1 MLCLPM
7 PFNDVRHK
15 TKLMENNNT
24 SSHGPYADVLMDRWF
39 KRTFGWA
46 PAKRL
51 MTLFLTELIPERKI
65 VDLSFGPQEHIN
77 PIEEGKDA
85 RVDVE
90 CTDQDGTRFV
100 VEMQLARQTDF
111 YNRAVFNSTFA
122 IQTQLQKGARA
133 FSFPPVYFIGIMNFS
148 FHAGDNVLYRYS
160 LQENVTHE
168 RMTDCLQYLFLEL
181 PNCTK
186 AMTSKAT
193 VLDNF
198 CYVLHNIS
206 TMTNRPD
213 GLQGEIFDLLFKSAD
228 LTTFADNERAQY
240 FEDMHTKEDI
250 ERMIAYAKDSGLKEG
265 EEIGMEKGML
275 KGKLSV
281 AKSMLEK
288 GMDIQH
294 ISELTGLSP
303 EAITKNI

>member
-1 MLCLPM
+1 VGRC
-7 PFNDVRHK
+7 K
-15 TKLMENNNT
+15 K
-24 SSHGPYADVLMDRWF
+24 DRWF

-65 VDLSFGPQEHIN
+65 IDLSFGPQEHVN

-100 VEMQLARQTDF
+100 VEMQLARQADF

-122 IQTQLQKGARA
+122 IQNQLSTGSRV

-148 FHAGDNVLYRYS
+148 FHKGDKVLYRYS
-160 LQENVTHE
+160 LQENHFHE

-186 AMTSKAT
+186 AMTPEAT
-193 VLDNF
+193 VL
-198 CYVLHNIS
+198 LPS
-206 TMTNRPD
+206 RPE
-213 GLQGEIFDLLFKSAD
+213 GLDGEIFDLLFKSAD
-228 LTTFADNERAQY
+228 LATFAKNERLQY
-240 FEDMHTKEDI
+240 FDDMHTKEDI
-250 ERMIAYAKDSGLKEG
+250 ERMIDYAR
-265 EEIGMEKGML
+265 EEGMEKVNLDHAKKML
-275 KGKLSV
+275 AAQCSV
-281 AKSMLEK
+281 
-288 GMDIQH
+288 DF
-294 ISELTGLSP
+294 ISQITGLSP
-303 EAITKNI
+303 EAIQSLQPKK